1 MGSGNGLDRGGR
13 GRKGEEGE
21 EEEEEEEGEEGVGE
35 VEGIE
40 GLKGIEK
47 NGRGECTISCDFQSG
62 VAHFDSRPR
71 AHTLLP
77 LPNEKN
83 EGYGEEEGERR
94 GL

>member
-21 EEEEEEEGEEGVGE
+21 EEEEGE

-47 NGRGECTISCDFQSG
+47 MEEGGECTISCDFQSG